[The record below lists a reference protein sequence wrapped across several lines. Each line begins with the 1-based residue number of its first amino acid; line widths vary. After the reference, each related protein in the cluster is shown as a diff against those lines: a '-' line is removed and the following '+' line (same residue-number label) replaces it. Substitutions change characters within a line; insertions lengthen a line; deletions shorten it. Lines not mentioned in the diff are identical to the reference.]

1 MFVGVARF
9 ANFDGLVTL
18 FTGAAVLWLAAW
30 LDRGKRGSIVPFY
43 ALVGLG
49 VLAKGPMAAV
59 VTLVPLAWLLWRRD
73 VEWRQLRPA
82 PGAAVMC
89 AVVGSWAVP
98 VGIGAP
104 QYLFDFV
111 WIHNIQRYLVPQR
124 AFHPEPFYFFVPV
137 ILGALLPWSL
147 LLPWILRRGLGGS
160 AGRRFL
166 AAYSLWVVLFFSFSS
181 GKLATY
187 VLPAFPAMAVLG
199 ADWLGS
205 DEAERN
211 VWVPR
216 LLLAAA
222 AVFLLLPVAG
232 WAVAHHE
239 APGLEPYVLLAL
251 PAAISGGW
259 LLAWG
264 RSVLIRNRD
273 ATVVLCGGMLGTL
286 LAFNAVGGAAVS
298 SLVSDADLA
307 AAARAGGKPD
317 RVVAYGVR
325 PYSFLFYTRWPIVYQ
340 ASEDALRDALR
351 TPGKVLL
358 LTKRKRIDALLDI
371 AGPLGFEEV
380 AANARHL
387 LVRVRPLKDGC
398 LPPCR

>member
-1 MFVGVARF
+1 
-9 ANFDGLVTL
+9 
-18 FTGAAVLWLAAW
+18 
-30 LDRGKRGSIVPFY
+30 
-43 ALVGLG
+43 VGLG

-59 VTLVPLAWLLWRRD
+59 VTLVPVAWLLWRRD
-73 VEWRQLRPA
+73 VEWHELRPVA
-82 PGAAVMC
+82 GMVLMC

-137 ILGALLPWSL
+137 ILGALLPWSM
-147 LLPWILRRGLGGS
+147 LLPWVLQLGLGGS

-166 AAYSLWVVLFFSFSS
+166 AVYSLWVVLFFSFSS

-211 VWVPR
+211 MWAPR

-222 AVFLLLPVAG
+222 VIFLVLPVAG
-232 WAVAHHE
+232 WVAVHRE
-239 APGLEPYVLLAL
+239 AAGLEPYVLLLL
-251 PAAISGGW
+251 PAALSGGW
-259 LLAWG
+259 VLAWG

-273 ATVVLCGGMLGTL
+273 ATVVLCAGMLGSL
-286 LAFNAVGGAAVS
+286 LAFNAVGGPAVS
-298 SLVSDADLA
+298 SLMSDADLA
-307 AAARAGGKPD
+307 AAARAGGRPD

-325 PYSFLFYTRWPIVYQ
+325 PYSFLFYTGWPILYQ
-340 ASEDALRDALR
+340 ASTEEIRDALR
-351 TPGKVLL
+351 ARGRVLL
-358 LTKRKRIDALLDI
+358 LTKRKRIDTLLDI

-380 AANARHL
+380 AANTRHL
-387 LVRVRPLKDGC
+387 LLRVRPLGDGC